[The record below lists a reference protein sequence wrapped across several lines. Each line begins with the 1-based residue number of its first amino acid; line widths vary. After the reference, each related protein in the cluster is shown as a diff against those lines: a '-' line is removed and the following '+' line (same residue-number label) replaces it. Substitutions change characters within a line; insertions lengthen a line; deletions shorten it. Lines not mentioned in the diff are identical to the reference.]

1 MRWKPLNQGE
11 NTRKSLKNTASRSA
25 EKHEELQ
32 DAKETRETAASNE
45 EEVENIDLS
54 KQENEPPSQSQKEES
69 VDKNNKELENL
80 NTSETTVN
88 VDTTDTLNTVELD
101 STISVAQNK
110 NDNGTEAQS
119 DSNKLEISSVVETQA
134 IGESKKLAVKE
145 EEPVASHQKKKI
157 PEGFH
162 RTKESDT
169 TEHSKL
175 RSSEEG
181 NVVGN
186 VGNLS
191 PQVASDET
199 PVINEGVRTSQ
210 MYPELDTTAGESVS
224 SIRQYRMTLEAF
236 SEDHLKTLYFNPL
249 LEQMEGFVEHFI
261 RISKQDD
268 HEFYELVNTYFR
280 GRNALAMAIKEYEI
294 VLAECEKKKEQL
306 WITKDFSTTAQGKCL
321 DQVNVTHNHTYQQV
335 ELNPGAPKEIENML
349 EKLHKALHETL
360 ALQRYT
366 CQLAR
371 LHIDM
376 YIYDML
382 HHSSILSS
390 VSTENTSYRAVPSGI
405 EPRSA
410 G

>member
-1 MRWKPLNQGE
+1 MIEDTPSTVPETETSKTADESTE
-11 NTRKSLKNTASRSA
+11 NFCLLTEPVPSTSGLS
-25 EKHEELQ
+25 EKDTLSV
-32 DAKETRETAASNE
+32 DTETRETAASNE

-88 VDTTDTLNTVELD
+88 VDTSDTLNTVELD

-191 PQVASDET
+191 PQVAADET

-210 MYPELDTTAGESVS
+210 MYPELDTTARE
-224 SIRQYRMTLEAF
+224 
-236 SEDHLKTLYFNPL
+236 
-249 LEQMEGFVEHFI
+249 
-261 RISKQDD
+261 
-268 HEFYELVNTYFR
+268 
-280 GRNALAMAIKEYEI
+280 
-294 VLAECEKKKEQL
+294 
-306 WITKDFSTTAQGKCL
+306 
-321 DQVNVTHNHTYQQV
+321 
-335 ELNPGAPKEIENML
+335 
-349 EKLHKALHETL
+349 
-360 ALQRYT
+360 
-366 CQLAR
+366 
-371 LHIDM
+371 
-376 YIYDML
+376 
-382 HHSSILSS
+382 
-390 VSTENTSYRAVPSGI
+390 SGI
-405 EPRSA
+405 YI
-410 G
+410 

>member
-1 MRWKPLNQGE
+1 MIEDTPSTVPETETSKTADESTE
-11 NTRKSLKNTASRSA
+11 NFCLLTEPVPSTSGLS
-25 EKHEELQ
+25 EKDTLSV
-32 DAKETRETAASNE
+32 DTETRETAASNE

-88 VDTTDTLNTVELD
+88 VDTSDTLNTVELD

-145 EEPVASHQKKKI
+145 EEPVASHQKKTI

-191 PQVASDET
+191 PQVAADET

-210 MYPELDTTAGESVS
+210 MYPELDT
-224 SIRQYRMTLEAF
+224 I
-236 SEDHLKTLYFNPL
+236 
-249 LEQMEGFVEHFI
+249 
-261 RISKQDD
+261 
-268 HEFYELVNTYFR
+268 
-280 GRNALAMAIKEYEI
+280 
-294 VLAECEKKKEQL
+294 
-306 WITKDFSTTAQGKCL
+306 
-321 DQVNVTHNHTYQQV
+321 
-335 ELNPGAPKEIENML
+335 
-349 EKLHKALHETL
+349 
-360 ALQRYT
+360 
-366 CQLAR
+366 AR
-371 LHIDM
+371 
-376 YIYDML
+376 
-382 HHSSILSS
+382 
-390 VSTENTSYRAVPSGI
+390 ESGI
-405 EPRSA
+405 YI
-410 G
+410 

>member
-11 NTRKSLKNTASRSA
+11 NTRKSLKIRLRDLQRNM
-25 EKHEELQ
+25 KELQ

-54 KQENEPPSQSQKEES
+54 KQENEPPSQSQKEEG

-261 RISKQDD
+261 R
-268 HEFYELVNTYFR
+268 R
-280 GRNALAMAIKEYEI
+280 RNALAMAIKEYEI

-335 ELNPGAPKEIENML
+335 ELKTLVLLRRLRICWKNYTRLI
-349 EKLHKALHETL
+349 HEVL
-360 ALQRYT
+360 
-366 CQLAR
+366 
-371 LHIDM
+371 
-376 YIYDML
+376 
-382 HHSSILSS
+382 
-390 VSTENTSYRAVPSGI
+390 
-405 EPRSA
+405 
-410 G
+410 

>member
-1 MRWKPLNQGE
+1 MIEDTPSTVPETETSKTADESTE
-11 NTRKSLKNTASRSA
+11 NFCLLTEPVAAEDSA
-25 EKHEELQ
+25 KHDGPSTSGLSEKDTLSV
-32 DAKETRETAASNE
+32 DTETRETAASNE
-45 EEVENIDLS
+45 EEVENIPQDLS

-69 VDKNNKELENL
+69 VDKNNKELETL

-88 VDTTDTLNTVELD
+88 VNTSDTLNTVELD

-191 PQVASDET
+191 PQVAADET

-210 MYPELDTTAGESVS
+210 MYPELD
-224 SIRQYRMTLEAF
+224 SI
-236 SEDHLKTLYFNPL
+236 
-249 LEQMEGFVEHFI
+249 
-261 RISKQDD
+261 
-268 HEFYELVNTYFR
+268 
-280 GRNALAMAIKEYEI
+280 
-294 VLAECEKKKEQL
+294 
-306 WITKDFSTTAQGKCL
+306 
-321 DQVNVTHNHTYQQV
+321 
-335 ELNPGAPKEIENML
+335 
-349 EKLHKALHETL
+349 
-360 ALQRYT
+360 
-366 CQLAR
+366 AR
-371 LHIDM
+371 
-376 YIYDML
+376 
-382 HHSSILSS
+382 
-390 VSTENTSYRAVPSGI
+390 ESGI
-405 EPRSA
+405 YI
-410 G
+410 